1 MNRISTSEN
10 TMSKQTKATNDKLTR
25 PKTSTERWRLRFAAL
40 APTVLSAA
48 VLVGALA
55 YTKKPQLAGD

>member
-1 MNRISTSEN
+1 MN
-10 TMSKQTKATNDKLTR
+10 KQTKSTDDKLTR

>member
-1 MNRISTSEN
+1 MN
-10 TMSKQTKATNDKLTR
+10 KQTTSKNDKPTTQ
-25 PKTSTERWRLRFAAL
+25 KTSNKRWRLLFAAL

-55 YTKKPQLAGD
+55 YTKKPPMSGD